1 MAMFGHSLASERPER
16 EVEVR
21 IGGGQCWPKG
31 EWRDV
36 MSAAGS
42 GFGETLDVLLAVSV
56 APQVSAGD
64 RARGGVR
71 LGSGRD
77 FGVLVVAGNEIAE
90 ERGPP

>member
-1 MAMFGHSLASERPER
+1 MNHER
-16 EVEVR
+16 EWCSDSSGVARV
-21 IGGGQCWPKG
+21 
-31 EWRDV
+31 
-36 MSAAGS
+36 AATRNNS
-42 GFGETLDVLLAVSV
+42 ISKVAVITTLFGETLDVLLAVSV